1 MYATNMVY
9 KSRRLLQECS
19 KEHFVYFHEGLL
31 GDGQKP
37 ERNRDETEEVPKK
50 HTDHVVR
57 GSSYVA
63 SKINIVRL

>member
-19 KEHFVYFHEGLL
+19 KEHFVYFHEGPL

-37 ERNRDETEEVPKK
+37 DRYRDEPEEVPKK
-50 HTDHVVR
+50 HTDSVVQ
-57 GSSYVA
+57 GFSYIA
-63 SKINIVRL
+63 T